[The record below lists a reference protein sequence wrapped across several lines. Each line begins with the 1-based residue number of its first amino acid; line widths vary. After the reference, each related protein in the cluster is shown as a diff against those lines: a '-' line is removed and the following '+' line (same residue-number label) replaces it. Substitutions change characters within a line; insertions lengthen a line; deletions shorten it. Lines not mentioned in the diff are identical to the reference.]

1 MNENMKKY
9 ISLAMSLLAMMA
21 FTACTIEEGTTPGG
35 DSAPYVNV
43 MKYEVT
49 APLNPDNDVKLRI
62 VANNQAS
69 DVYYLAEKTADKDAR
84 GLSAEAYADYV
95 VSNGTK
101 ASMESDLQSGGKVLD
116 LTLTNLF
123 GEYTITAVAANGGT
137 KNSSSTV
144 FTGLDWET
152 VCEGTYQ
159 FGIKNIISI
168 AGQMTPTTLQ
178 VCTTNDKLYR
188 FKDLFGEGYSLKI
201 NLLSIKGK
209 DSDGEYTYF
218 RIPAQKTGLVFGNYG
233 EVSIRDVGYWQGD
246 DSWITDNGYESGMY
260 EDYFCFIMAQ
270 YYVSAGN
277 LGYSAGSG
285 NNYDMFIPE

>member
-1 MNENMKKY
+1 MTENMKKY

-43 MKYEVT
+43 MKYEVA
-49 APLNPDNDVKLRI
+49 APLNPDNDVKVRI

-69 DVYYLAEKTADKDAR
+69 DVYYLAEKTAEKDAR

-101 ASMESDLQSGGKVLD
+101 AAMESDLQSGGKVLD

-144 FTGLDWET
+144 FTGLDWKT
-152 VCEGTYQ
+152 ICEGTYQ
-159 FGIKNIISI
+159 FGNANVQFLLGGITMN
-168 AGQMTPTTLQ
+168 PTTLQ
-178 VCTTNDKLYR
+178 VCTTDETLYR
-188 FKDLFGEGYSLKI
+188 FKDVFGEGNHMKI
-201 NLLSIKGK
+201 NLLPKYKATDDDGTYTFFRVK
-209 DSDGEYTYF
+209 D
-218 RIPAQKTGLVFGNYG
+218 QKLGVQYNGNDVY
-233 EVSIRDVGYWQGD
+233 IRDIGYWQGD
-246 DSWITDNGYESGMY
+246 DAYVTDHGYESGMY
-260 EDYFCFIMAQ
+260 EDYTCFLYLQCHIGSTN
-270 YYVSAGN
+270 Y
-277 LGYSAGSG
+277 GYK
-285 NNYDMFIPE
+285 YDYFIPE